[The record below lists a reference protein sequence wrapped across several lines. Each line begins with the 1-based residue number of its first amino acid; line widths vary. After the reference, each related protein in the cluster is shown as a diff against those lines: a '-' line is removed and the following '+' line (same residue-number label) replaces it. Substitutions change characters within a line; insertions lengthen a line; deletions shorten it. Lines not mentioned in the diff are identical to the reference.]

1 MFNYDEY
8 LKNQDSLSFEEAV
21 TIYNEIMKSA
31 DINDSTFKELWN
43 DVIESAS
50 KYIQVRNEW
59 LFLSQGEKVAKD
71 SLRTA
76 QHNSFMATLSSLERY
91 MEMQSWKM
99 TWVADLGKIENENRK
114 RLGDFA
120 GYLLCIGSLKAR

>member
-21 TIYNEIMKSA
+21 AIYNEIMRSA

-50 KYIQVRNEW
+50 KYIQIRNEW

-76 QHNSFMATLSSLERY
+76 QHNSFMATLSPLERY
-91 MEMQSWKM
+91 VEMQSWDT